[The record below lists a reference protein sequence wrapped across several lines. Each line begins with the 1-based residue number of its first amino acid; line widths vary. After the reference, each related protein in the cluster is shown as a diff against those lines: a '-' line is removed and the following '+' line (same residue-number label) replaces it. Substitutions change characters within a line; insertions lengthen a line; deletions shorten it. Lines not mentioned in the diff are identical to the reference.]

1 MEDFNIDDYKIK
13 YGAEMTYRDAIDHL
27 ERMIE
32 WLENT
37 HKNHFLLGVARQLLE
52 DAKGHDPEEK
62 ADFAT
67 TSFIEDFGN
76 PDMMTKLEDTCDWVR
91 ANSTYSM
98 RDVPESAPSKFR
110 ALCEEEIEKIKDVQ
124 D

>member
-52 DAKGHDPEEK
+52 DAKRHDPEEK
-62 ADFAT
+62 ADFTT

-110 ALCEEEIEKIKDVQ
+110 VLCEEEIAKIKDVQ

>member
-13 YGAEMTYRDAIDHL
+13 FGAEMTYRDAVDHL
-27 ERMIE
+27 ERMIK
-32 WLENT
+32 WLEDT
-37 HKNHFLLGVARQLLE
+37 HKNHFLLDIARQLLE
-52 DAKGHDPEEK
+52 DAKKSNPDDQ

-67 TSFIEDFGN
+67 VNFIEDFGN

-98 RDVPESAPSKFR
+98 RDIPESAPSKFR
-110 ALCEEEIEKIKDVQ
+110 VLCEEEIAKFKNVQ
-124 D
+124 E